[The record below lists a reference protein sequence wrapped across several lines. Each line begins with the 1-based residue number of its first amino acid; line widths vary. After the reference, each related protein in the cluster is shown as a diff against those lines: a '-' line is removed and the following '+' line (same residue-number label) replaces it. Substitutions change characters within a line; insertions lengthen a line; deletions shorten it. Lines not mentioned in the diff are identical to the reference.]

1 MEELVKNIGLDT
13 NETKVY
19 MALLELGSATVTEVS
34 KKAAINRTTGY
45 DVLERLAVK
54 GIVGYASTKG
64 TKIKYRAEH
73 PSVLINFLER
83 QQKSY
88 SNKLAKLK
96 KQLPELEFLFKQEKK
111 PQIKF
116 FEGIEGVEQ
125 IYAETLKSKE
135 EILSVGD
142 TEEWAAPDLVAWG
155 KNYNRERARLKIQER
170 ILLPYSKKTLSWFEN
185 YPTTLKYTQYRI
197 LPKDIVNYLFYSEI
211 NIYEDKVMIALL
223 KKPHRMG
230 VLITSQEFANIL
242 KAMFEVAWIGAK
254 EYKPKKKTS
263 STKLA

>member
-1 MEELVKNIGLDT
+1 MYELIKNLGLDE
-13 NETKVY
+13 NEAKVY
-19 MALLELGSATVTEVS
+19 LALLELGSATVTQVS

-45 DVLERLAVK
+45 DVLERLAIK
-54 GIVGYASTKG
+54 GLVGYASTKG

-73 PSVLINFLER
+73 PKVLANYLER

-88 SNKLAKLK
+88 ADKLARFK
-96 KQLPELEFLFKQEKK
+96 KQLPQLEFLFKQENK

-116 FEGIEGVEQ
+116 FEGTQGLEE

-142 TEEWAAPDLVAWG
+142 TEEWVSPDLVAWG
-155 KNYNRERARLKIQER
+155 KAYNRQRAKLKIPER
-170 ILLPYSKKTLSWFEN
+170 VLIPDSPKTIAWFKN

-197 LPKDIVNYLFYSEI
+197 LPKKIVNYVFNSEI
-211 NIYEDKVMIALL
+211 NIFEDKVMIALL

-230 VLITSQEFANIL
+230 ALITSYELAKIL
-242 KAMFEVAWIGAK
+242 KAMFEMAWLAA
-254 EYKPKKKTS
+254 ERYPAEKTKGS
-263 STKLA
+263 ALV